1 MHKIKL
7 RCERDITLEELLDEN
22 NISRKLRRNLKA
34 KGQIK
39 KDDKVLY
46 MSYKLKEGD
55 IVTLYVDEDN
65 SDIVPVEM
73 PLNIAYEDDDI
84 IVIDKAYN
92 LSVMSTMNM
101 NEICLING
109 LQHYLLNK
117 GISSKVHIIN
127 RLDRLTTGL
136 MLVTKNRFSASIL
149 SDSLKKTLKRKYY
162 AIVEGILD
170 KKEEK
175 ITLPIAKES
184 TMSVRR
190 VVRNDG
196 KEAITNYKVIKE
208 FSNYSL
214 LEIEL
219 LTGRTHQIRVT
230 FSFIGHPLV
239 GDKMYNNEFSEDE
252 LMLHSHYLE
261 FVTPKTNKQII
272 LDTNIPERFIY
283 FINKNS

>member
-22 NISRKLRRNLKA
+22 NISRKLRRSLKA

-65 SDIVPVEM
+65 SDIMPVEM

-84 IVIDKAYN
+84 LVIDKAYG
-92 LSVMSTMNM
+92 LSVMSTLNM
-101 NEICLING
+101 NETCLING
-109 LQHYLLNK
+109 IQHYLINK
-117 GISSKVHIIN
+117 GISSKVHVIN

-136 MLVTKNRFSASIL
+136 MLVTKNRYSASIL
-149 SDSLKKTLKRKYY
+149 SDSLKKTLKRRYY
-162 AIVEGILD
+162 AIVEGIFD
-170 KKEEK
+170 KKEGT

-196 KEAITNYKVIKE
+196 KEAITNYKVVKE
-208 FSNYSL
+208 FGDYSL
-214 LEIEL
+214 LDIEL

-230 FSFIGHPLV
+230 FAYIGHPLV

-261 FVTPKTNKQII
+261 FVRPKNNELIQLETNLPQ
-272 LDTNIPERFIY
+272 RFID
-283 FINKNS
+283 FIGKE